1 MNRGPLVHDSLS
13 RRSAE
18 YLPLATAGI
27 IERRGENLWKGWH
40 PERSS
45 SLSAR
50 SSDASI
56 ALSDDDIR
64 VRMNDLDEG
73 RMRTPSHA

>member
-1 MNRGPLVHDSLS
+1 MERMASREVLESLGAFL
-13 RRSAE
+13 RR
-18 YLPLATAGI
+18 
-27 IERRGENLWKGWH
+27 
-40 PERSS
+40 
-45 SLSAR
+45 
-50 SSDASI
+50 SI